1 MSWSGQSC
9 FFRGSSSNGSL
20 AVAASLK
27 MMVTRFNEESDSIS
41 LPAAAKAGQVPV
53 AHVMIIA
60 SLIQAEGGQLS
71 DFPKIAE
78 VIYNRLNQNMKLELD
93 STVEYA
99 LGKYGI
105 IATNDQLQ
113 VNSPYNTY
121 LHAGLPP
128 APIDSPGDAAI
139 KAALHPAHGT
149 FLYFVT
155 VDPKNHIT
163 KFTDSATEFNKLRQE
178 LERNLGQG

>member
-1 MSWSGQSC
+1 
-9 FFRGSSSNGSL
+9 
-20 AVAASLK
+20 VLK
-27 MMVTRFNEESDSIS
+27 LMVTRFNQESSSIS

-53 AHVMIIA
+53 AHVMVIA

-128 APIDSPGDAAI
+128 TPIDSPGDAAI
-139 KAALHPAHGT
+139 KAALHPAHGDL
-149 FLYFVT
+149 LYFVT
-155 VDPKNHIT
+155 VDPKHHIT
-163 KFTDSATEFNKLRQE
+163 KFTDSAAEFNKLRQE
-178 LERNLGQG
+178 LEHNLGQG